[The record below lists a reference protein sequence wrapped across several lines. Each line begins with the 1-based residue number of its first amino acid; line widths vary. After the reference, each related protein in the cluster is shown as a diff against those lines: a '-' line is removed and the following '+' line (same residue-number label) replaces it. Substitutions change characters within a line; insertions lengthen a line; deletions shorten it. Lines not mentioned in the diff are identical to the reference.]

1 LSKQEMEQKLKVDDQ
16 LRVRIPEKLAEKYG
30 IIPNSEI
37 FLSDVGKG
45 IEMRSMNPPSKIS
58 DSITIVGGLG
68 TSYQWDAVEYLIRT
82 ENNWFMVD
90 CGSDLGFTG
99 ILENLKKSRVNPS
112 QIDRVLLTH
121 SHWDHAA
128 GGAQFSEK
136 LGIPIYANVSAKAP
150 IEEGD
155 PDRTLSQAVFGR
167 DFPKF
172 SLTGTFSQGEVVE
185 VENVALEV
193 IDLPGHC
200 PDNTGFYG
208 EIDNRKVC
216 FTGDMAGLH
225 SPRTESSVEDSIASL
240 EKLKN
245 LDIDLML
252 HGHRYFTKSQVRG
265 ALEYWEALFMDKLFA
280 YMYAR
285 FRGT

>member
-1 LSKQEMEQKLKVDDQ
+1 MELRLKVDEK
-16 LRVRIPEKLAEKYG
+16 LRVQIPKKIAKKYK
-30 IIPNSEI
+30 IVPNSEI
-37 FLSDVGKG
+37 FASDVGKG
-45 IEMRSMNPPSKIS
+45 IEMRPMSSPLEIS
-58 DSITIVGGLG
+58 ESITIVGGLG
-68 TSYQWDAVEYLIRT
+68 TSYQWDAVEYLIKT
-82 ENNWFMVD
+82 KNGWFMVD
-90 CGSDLGFTG
+90 CGSDLGFTRISDNIRKLG
-99 ILENLKKSRVNPS
+99 VDPSRIS
-112 QIDRVLLTH
+112 KILLTH
-121 SHWDHAA
+121 CHWDHAA
-128 GGAQFSEK
+128 GGAQFAEK
-136 LGIPIYANVSAKAP
+136 LKIPIYANITAKTP

-172 SLTGTFSQGEVVE
+172 SLSGTVHEGETIE
-185 VENVALEV
+185 VDDVILEV

-208 EIDNRKVC
+208 KIDNQNVC

-225 SPRTESSVEDSIASL
+225 SPRTESSAEESLASL
-240 EKLKN
+240 KKLRS

-252 HGHRYFTKSQVRG
+252 HGHRYFTKSQIRG
-265 ALEYWEALFMDKLFA
+265 ALKYWENLFKDKLFA